1 MFIDEL
7 MEELRGLPFHE
18 QQLMISLNRLVIKE
32 YKKNSQNSNHTE
44 ALAKLE
50 KLYDMVEK
58 SINDNYE
65 DSIDTVKSK

>member
-18 QQLMISLNRLVIKE
+18 QQLMIKLNKLIIKE
-32 YKKNSQNSNHTE
+32 YRKNRQNSGHTE
-44 ALAKLE
+44 AFSKLE

-58 SINDNYE
+58 GINDNYE

>member
-7 MEELRGLPFHE
+7 MDELRGLPFHE
-18 QQLMISLNRLVIKE
+18 QQLMIKLNKLIIQE
-32 YKKNSQNSNHTE
+32 YRRNRQGSNHTE